1 MSPVNIAL
9 GYEPP
14 ADLAGA
20 TSQLRRVS
28 DLQEYYQ
35 DKAAVRDMI
44 SSGDPEIY
52 QFWSLEHEAGSSG
65 MSYGVTTIQPGKVG
79 REYYMTKGHYHSG
92 PGAEIYLAL
101 SGGGSVLLRDVSGQ
115 VKTFRL
121 EPGKMVYIDEGWGH
135 RTVNDGTVPL
145 VFVSVW
151 IPGAG
156 HDYERVLRE
165 GYPTL
170 SEPQGTA
177 NR

>member
-1 MSPVNIAL
+1 MSPANIAR

-92 PGAEIYLAL
+92 PGAETVSYTHLRAHET
-101 SGGGSVLLRDVSGQ
+101 VLDLVC
-115 VKTFRL
+115 RL
-121 EPGKMVYIDEGWGH
+121 LLE
-135 RTVNDGTVPL
+135 
-145 VFVSVW
+145 
-151 IPGAG
+151 
-156 HDYERVLRE
+156 
-165 GYPTL
+165 
-170 SEPQGTA
+170 
-177 NR
+177 